1 MNLSRLSEPGK
12 KGSMEDFG
20 QSLDTVRMLL
30 GMDMEEDVA
39 TGRARRSLKG
49 TPNYDIREILGS
61 FFNPSILSIFE
72 H

>member
-1 MNLSRLSEPGK
+1 MDLSRLSEPGK

-39 TGRARRSLKG
+39 TGRARKSLKG
-49 TPNYDIREILGS
+49 RFKHDIRQR
-61 FFNPSILSIFE
+61 FYFNPL
-72 H
+72 HT